1 MSESSTKPYLI
12 RAIHEWCAD
21 QGHTPYISVSV
32 DERTIVPRAFV
43 KGGEIVLNVSV
54 MATNRLKISNEF
66 VEFQARFGGV
76 AYDLSVPIENIS
88 AIYARETGH
97 GMAFDV
103 TKPPAIMASVNT
115 AGSASDASAGE
126 GENLPQPSTAPASAR
141 VTPLLRSVSS
151 EPSSGSS
158 EAAKRDS
165 EVTVVPPSNGAD
177 NGSNNSGSG
186 QDGTRTGDGKAP
198 VDPTDPPPDP
208 DKPQRPRLTRI
219 K

>member
-1 MSESSTKPYLI
+1 MSESSTKPYLV

-32 DERTIVPRAFV
+32 DERTIVPRGFV

-76 AYDLSVPIENIS
+76 AYDLSIPIENIS

-103 TKPPAIMASVNT
+103 TKAPAVLSTVSNE
-115 AGSASDASAGE
+115 GSASDASAGE
-126 GENLPQPSTAPASAR
+126 GENLTPNAVIPTPISAR

-151 EPSSGSS
+151 VEPDASVSDSV
-158 EAAKRDS
+158 AATS
-165 EVTVVPPSNGAD
+165 TVATPP
-177 NGSNNSGSG
+177 
-186 QDGTRTGDGKAP
+186 TTP
-198 VDPTDPPPDP
+198 TEPTDSPTDP
-208 DKPQRPRLTRI
+208 DKPSRPRLTRI

>member
-1 MSESSTKPYLI
+1 MSESSTKPYLV

-32 DERTIVPRAFV
+32 DERTIVPRGFV

-76 AYDLSVPIENIS
+76 AYDLSIPIENIS

-103 TKPPAIMASVNT
+103 TKAPAVLSTVSNE
-115 AGSASDASAGE
+115 GSASDASAGE
-126 GENLPQPSTAPASAR
+126 GENLTPNAASPAPVSAR
-141 VTPLLRSVSS
+141 VTPLLRSVSTGES
-151 EPSSGSS
+151 GVAASDSSVAVPVSTP
-158 EAAKRDS
+158 ATVDP
-165 EVTVVPPSNGAD
+165 VTP
-177 NGSNNSGSG
+177 
-186 QDGTRTGDGKAP
+186 TE
-198 VDPTDPPPDP
+198 PTDPPTDP
-208 DKPQRPRLTRI
+208 DKPTRPRLTRI

>member
-1 MSESSTKPYLI
+1 MSESSTKPYLV

-32 DERTIVPRAFV
+32 DERTIVPRGFV

-76 AYDLSVPIENIS
+76 AYDLSIPIENIS

-103 TKPPAIMASVNT
+103 TKAPAVLSTVSNE
-115 AGSASDASAGE
+115 GSASDASAGE
-126 GENLPQPSTAPASAR
+126 GENLTPNAVMPTPISAR
-141 VTPLLRSVSS
+141 VTPLLRSVASS
-151 EPSSGSS
+151 EPD
-158 EAAKRDS
+158 AAASDS
-165 EVTVVPPSNGAD
+165 VVVIPAAATPP
-177 NGSNNSGSG
+177 
-186 QDGTRTGDGKAP
+186 TTP
-198 VDPTDPPPDP
+198 TEPTDPPTDP
-208 DKPQRPRLTRI
+208 DKPSRPRLTRI

>member
-1 MSESSTKPYLI
+1 MSESSTKPYLV

-32 DERTIVPRAFV
+32 DERTIVPRGFV

-76 AYDLSVPIENIS
+76 AYDLSIPIENIS

-103 TKPPAIMASVNT
+103 TKTPAVLSTVNNQ
-115 AGSASDASAGE
+115 GSASDPSAGE
-126 GENLPQPSTAPASAR
+126 GENLTPNAVAPSPVSAR
-141 VTPLLRSVSS
+141 VTPLLRSVATS
-151 EPSSGSS
+151 ES
-158 EAAKRDS
+158 EKTASDHLVIPALAAPP
-165 EVTVVPPSNGAD
+165 VTP
-177 NGSNNSGSG
+177 
-186 QDGTRTGDGKAP
+186 TE
-198 VDPTDPPPDP
+198 PTDPPTDP
-208 DKPQRPRLTRI
+208 NKPSRPRLTRI

>member
-1 MSESSTKPYLI
+1 MSESSTKPYLV

-21 QGHTPYISVSV
+21 EGHTPYISVSV
-32 DERTIVPRAFV
+32 DERTIVPRGFV

-76 AYDLSVPIENIS
+76 AYDLSIPIENIS

-103 TKPPAIMASVNT
+103 TKPPAILSTVNNE
-115 AGSASDASAGE
+115 GSASDPSAGE
-126 GENLPQPSTAPASAR
+126 GENLPSSVSALAPSSAR
-141 VTPLLRSVSS
+141 VTPLLRSVSA
-151 EPSSGSS
+151 S
-158 EAAKRDS
+158 EA
-165 EVTVVPPSNGAD
+165 EVKPDEN
-177 NGSNNSGSG
+177 
-186 QDGTRTGDGKAP
+186 AP
-198 VDPTDPPPDP
+198 VPQIGTTVTPIKSTEPPTEPPTDP
-208 DKPQRPRLTRI
+208 DKPSRPRLTRI

>member
-1 MSESSTKPYLI
+1 MSESSTKPYLV

-32 DERTIVPRAFV
+32 DERTIVPRGFV

-76 AYDLSVPIENIS
+76 AYDLSIPIENIS

-103 TKPPAIMASVNT
+103 TKAPAVLSTVSNE
-115 AGSASDASAGE
+115 GSASDASAGE
-126 GENLPQPSTAPASAR
+126 GENLTPNAATAAPVSAR
-141 VTPLLRSVSS
+141 VTPLLRSVSTA
-151 EPSSGSS
+151 EPDASLSDSVAVIPT
-158 EAAKRDS
+158 AAN
-165 EVTVVPPSNGAD
+165 PPTTPAE
-177 NGSNNSGSG
+177 
-186 QDGTRTGDGKAP
+186 
-198 VDPTDPPPDP
+198 PTDPPTDP
-208 DKPQRPRLTRI
+208 DKPSRPRLTRI

>member
-1 MSESSTKPYLI
+1 MSESSTKPYLV

-32 DERTIVPRAFV
+32 DERTIVPRGFV

-76 AYDLSVPIENIS
+76 AYDLSIPIENIS

-103 TKPPAIMASVNT
+103 TKAPAVLSTVSNE
-115 AGSASDASAGE
+115 GSASDASAGE
-126 GENLPQPSTAPASAR
+126 GENLTPNAATPAPVSAR

-151 EPSSGSS
+151 VEPDASVS
-158 EAAKRDS
+158 DS
-165 EVTVVPPSNGAD
+165 VAVIPASVTAPTS
-177 NGSNNSGSG
+177 
-186 QDGTRTGDGKAP
+186 RTE
-198 VDPTDPPPDP
+198 PTDPPTDP
-208 DKPQRPRLTRI
+208 DKPSRPRLTRI

>member
-1 MSESSTKPYLI
+1 MSESSTKPYLV

-32 DERTIVPRAFV
+32 DERTIVPRGFV

-76 AYDLSVPIENIS
+76 AYDLSIPIENIS

-103 TKPPAIMASVNT
+103 TKAPAVLSTVNNQ
-115 AGSASDASAGE
+115 GSASDASAGE
-126 GENLPQPSTAPASAR
+126 GENLTPNVTVPTPVSAR
-141 VTPLLRSVSS
+141 VTPLLRSVSTS
-151 EPSSGSS
+151 ESDAVAPERDVTPPAEPSPITST
-158 EAAKRDS
+158 E
-165 EVTVVPPSNGAD
+165 
-177 NGSNNSGSG
+177 
-186 QDGTRTGDGKAP
+186 
-198 VDPTDPPPDP
+198 PTDPPTDP
-208 DKPQRPRLTRI
+208 DKPTRPRLTRI

>member
-1 MSESSTKPYLI
+1 MSESSTKPYLV

-32 DERTIVPRAFV
+32 DERTIVPRGFV

-76 AYDLSVPIENIS
+76 AYDLSIPIENIS

-103 TKPPAIMASVNT
+103 TKAPAVLSTVSNE
-115 AGSASDASAGE
+115 GSASDASAGE
-126 GENLPQPSTAPASAR
+126 GENLTPNAAAPAPVSAR

-151 EPSSGSS
+151 AEPD
-158 EAAKRDS
+158 AAVSDS
-165 EVTVVPPSNGAD
+165 VAVIPTAATPPPSA
-177 NGSNNSGSG
+177 
-186 QDGTRTGDGKAP
+186 TE
-198 VDPTDPPPDP
+198 PTDPPTDP
-208 DKPQRPRLTRI
+208 DKPTRPRLTRI